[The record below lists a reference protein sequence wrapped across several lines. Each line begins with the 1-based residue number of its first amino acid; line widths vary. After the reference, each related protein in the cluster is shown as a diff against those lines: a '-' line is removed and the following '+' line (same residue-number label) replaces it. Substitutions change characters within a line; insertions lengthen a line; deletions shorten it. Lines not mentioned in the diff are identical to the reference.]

1 MNETEIL
8 TADFCFNENLNS
20 GAQMAVEK
28 KRRKRNSMT
37 TYCKAT
43 HSSPWIRVISKCFP
57 LLLYIANSSIV
68 PGSVMRLRNSFYMN
82 QAIFKLPL
90 QIKIS
95 MQLQF
100 FMVSGVCYK
109 GSFNSIH
116 IVILFYVNLCYV
128 MLCYFMLC

>member
-1 MNETEIL
+1 MTKFSVIPKGFNVNETEIL
-8 TADFCFNENLNS
+8 TADFGFNENLNS

-57 LLLYIANSSIV
+57 ILLYITNSSIV
-68 PGSVMRLRNSFYMN
+68 PGSVMRLTNRLYMN
-82 QAIFKLPL
+82 LTAFKLPL
-90 QIKIS
+90 QTKIS

-100 FMVSGVCYK
+100 FMVSGVCYRA
-109 GSFNSIH
+109 NLIPSI
-116 IVILFYVNLCYV
+116 
-128 MLCYFMLC
+128 